1 MKRHATCFVEK
12 AWFEPRTLGTKA
24 ERYNHCATRQVTKL
38 TPIWARTFACKFIV
52 YLAYSDF
59 LFSLFLAGWGLT
71 WRATRNDFSLALGFS
86 ISLKAVFW
94 NLPFASV
101 RLCKFVM
108 DRADI
113 PEDEWTAKRDALAA
127 EHNLSNAREQ
137 LTEGIKA
144 WLQTDMFQNSL
155 SNWCLFQKY
164 PCNSCGWLEAV
175 SCQAAIAVEPW
186 AAWPWRLCPVAGC
199 CCQ

>member
-1 MKRHATCFVEK
+1 
-12 AWFEPRTLGTKA
+12 
-24 ERYNHCATRQVTKL
+24 
-38 TPIWARTFACKFIV
+38 
-52 YLAYSDF
+52 
-59 LFSLFLAGWGLT
+59 
-71 WRATRNDFSLALGFS
+71 LALGFS

-164 PCNSCGWLEAV
+164 PCNSCG
-175 SCQAAIAVEPW
+175 
-186 AAWPWRLCPVAGC
+186 
-199 CCQ
+199 